1 MKLPMRKALRSLA
14 SSVLETVHRNRRPRI
29 LYYHRVDDD
38 DQRSCVRPE
47 QFSNQMEYLSAH
59 AYRVIDL
66 EELRR
71 TLVTGRA
78 LPAQSVVLTFDDGFA
93 DNYIQAYPILRR
105 FGFPATIFLTVG
117 FIGTAEL
124 PVLSGTHRPVRPLSW
139 QQVCEMG
146 EHGIS
151 FGSHTLTHASLP
163 RLGKEELRREVYSS
177 RLLLEEKLGRGVPFF
192 CYPKGELTTTV
203 KAFVQ
208 QAGYEGACSTYPG
221 AVRAASDLFAL
232 PRTYIGRDDTLSD
245 FRKKLCGAYDLLHT
259 GVQLWRR
266 MRSRRAS
273 SR

>member
-1 MKLPMRKALRSLA
+1 MRKVLRSLA
-14 SSVLETVHRNRRPRI
+14 SSVLETAHRSRGPRI

-38 DQRSCVRPE
+38 DRRSCVRPE

-66 EELRR
+66 EEFRR
-71 TLVTGRA
+71 ALVTGQT
-78 LPAQSVVLTFDDGFA
+78 LLAQSVVLTFDDGFA
-93 DNYIQAYPILRR
+93 DNYTQAYPILQR

-124 PVLSGTHRPVRPLSW
+124 PVLSGPHRPLRPLNW
-139 QQVCEMG
+139 QQVREMDK
-146 EHGIS
+146 HGIS

-163 RLGKEELRREVYSS
+163 QLGEEELRREVYGS

-192 CYPKGELTTTV
+192 CYPKGELTPTV

-208 QAGYEGACSTYPG
+208 RAGYEGACSTYPG
-221 AVRAASDLFAL
+221 PVRAASDLFAL

-266 MRSRRAS
+266 VRSRRPS